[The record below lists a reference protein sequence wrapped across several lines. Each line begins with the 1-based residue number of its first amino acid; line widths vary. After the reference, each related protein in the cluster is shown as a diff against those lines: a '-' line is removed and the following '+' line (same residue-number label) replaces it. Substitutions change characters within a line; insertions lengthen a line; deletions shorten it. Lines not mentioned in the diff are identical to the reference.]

1 MMASRGEVAASGS
14 ASLRFRVFVRELGWV
29 PTTMLVLAALVLV
42 SLAFPVVAEGHG
54 PWIEGL
60 RNAVLFV
67 SLVGTAT
74 ATYIAWPSRWNI
86 PAHLQ
91 LAFSI
96 PAYLVPVF
104 GLDWLELPSQGVS
117 ALYVRLVSVGFVAI
131 AAGVLAG
138 RLLASRLTRGGRV
151 VAGIQ
156 RVLLSTESQVRRR
169 VLVAVTASVGILLVC
184 FLIMG
189 FTPALAADP
198 NAAKF
203 FKGVYHEPYQA
214 VSIPYRLTTTV
225 IPLLM
230 PLVAV
235 YAWKRRKS
243 IYWIVLLAVS
253 VGVMLLSLLREPA
266 VSGLLLAVGILV
278 AFYRRFQ
285 VVYAIVLVA
294 AYVAGSAMYAVLALL
309 GVEQYQSM
317 VRSPESLLTGIASG
331 APDIKDQLAFLNA
344 WLPGHELTYGRTF
357 FGGLLPGNYPWNPSV
372 WALQTLNPTT
382 PIEDIR
388 SGGLR
393 LPPSVWGYVSFDW
406 VGAALVPLISGVI
419 LGVMSLITARV
430 IRELDLEQAAMLMLV
445 YVAAIDVFPVF
456 YRLSYL
462 SVLALL
468 VVLLLLVPWRRGS
481 FRHRSAEQSAA

>member
-1 MMASRGEVAASGS
+1 MAARGEKVVSRGGAG
-14 ASLRFRVFVRELGWV
+14 FIGQLGWV
-29 PTTMLVLAALVLV
+29 PTVMLVSAALVLV
-42 SLAFPVVAEGHG
+42 SLAFPAVAEGHG
-54 PWIEGL
+54 PWIEGI
-60 RNAVLFV
+60 RNVVLCV

-74 ATYIAWPSRWNI
+74 ASYVAWPNRWNI

-96 PAYLVPVF
+96 PAYVVPVF
-104 GLDWLELPSQGVS
+104 GLDWLQLPSPGVS
-117 ALYVRLVSVGFVAI
+117 AMYFRLVALGFVAMT
-131 AAGVLAG
+131 AGVLVG
-138 RLLASRLTRGGRV
+138 RLIASRFVRDRGRI
-151 VAGIQ
+151 AGIQ
-156 RVLLSTESQVRRR
+156 RVLHDAEDRVRQR
-169 VLVAVTASVGILLVC
+169 VLLVVTACVVILLVC
-184 FLIMG
+184 FLVMG

-203 FKGVYHEPYQA
+203 FKGVYHEPYQV

-235 YAWKRRKS
+235 YAWKRRRS

-266 VSGLLLAVGILV
+266 ISGLLLALGILI
-278 AFYRRFQ
+278 AFYRRFR
-285 VVYAIVLVA
+285 VLYAIVLVA

-309 GVEQYQSM
+309 GVKQYQSM

-344 WLPGHELTYGRTF
+344 WLPGHELTLGRTF
-357 FGGLLPGNYPWNPSV
+357 LGGLLPGNNPWNPSV
-372 WALQTLNPTT
+372 WALQTLNPNT

-406 VGAALVPLISGVI
+406 VGAATVPLVSGVI
-419 LGVMSLITARV
+419 LGAMSLIAARAV
-430 IRELDLEQAAMLMLV
+430 NGIGLEQAAMLMLV

-462 SVLALL
+462 SVLALI
-468 VVLLLLVPWRRGS
+468 VVLLLLVPWRRA
-481 FRHRSAEQSAA
+481 RSRSRPAEQPAP

>member
-1 MMASRGEVAASGS
+1 MMAAASVGRRG
-14 ASLRFRVFVRELGWV
+14 LRSTSGRAAGIVTKIGWV
-29 PTTMLVLAALVLV
+29 PVTMLAAAALVLL
-42 SLAFPVVAEGHG
+42 SLAFPGIAEGHG
-54 PWIEGL
+54 FWTEAT
-60 RNAVLFV
+60 RNAVLCV

-74 ATYIAWPSRWNI
+74 ASYIAWPSRWNI

-96 PAYLVPVF
+96 PAYMVPVF
-104 GLDWLELPSQGVS
+104 GLDWLGIPAEGVS
-117 ALYVRLVSVGFVAI
+117 ALYVRLVSIGFVTMAG
-131 AAGVLAG
+131 GVLLG
-138 RLLASRLTRGGRV
+138 RLLAGRV
-151 VAGIQ
+151 SDRNLVTGIQ
-156 RVLLSTESQVRRR
+156 ELLHTTATQVRART
-169 VLVAVTASVGILLVC
+169 AVVTTASVLILLLC
-184 FLIMG
+184 FLVMG
-189 FTPALAADP
+189 FAPALAADP

-203 FKGVYHEPYQA
+203 FKGVYHDPYQI

-235 YAWKRRKS
+235 YAWQRRRRTFWV
-243 IYWIVLLAVS
+243 ILLAAS

-266 VSGLLLAVGILV
+266 VSGLLLALGILV
-278 AFYRRFQ
+278 AFYKRFR
-285 VVYAIVLVA
+285 VLFAVLVVA

-309 GVEQYQSM
+309 GVEQYKSM

-331 APDIKDQLAFLNA
+331 APDIKDQLALLQA

-357 FGGLLPGNYPWNPSV
+357 VGGLLPGNYPWNPSV
-372 WALQTLNPTT
+372 WALQTLNPHT
-382 PIEDIR
+382 PIEEIR

-406 VGAALVPLISGVI
+406 AGAAVVPLLSGIV
-419 LGVMSLITARV
+419 LGAMSLVAARAV
-430 IRELDLEQAAMLMLV
+430 RDLRLEEAAMLILV

-462 SVLALL
+462 SVLALF
-468 VVLLLLVPWRRGS
+468 VVLLLIVPWKRAGLGRRPKK
-481 FRHRSAEQSAA
+481 RSAG

>member
-1 MMASRGEVAASGS
+1 MMASRGEAA
-14 ASLRFRVFVRELGWV
+14 AARTAPQRFGAFLRELGWV

-42 SLAFPVVAEGHG
+42 SLAFPAVAEGHG
-54 PWIEGL
+54 PWIEGV

-67 SLVGTAT
+67 SLVGTAV

-104 GLDWLELPSQGVS
+104 GLDWLELPAQGVS

-131 AAGVLAG
+131 AGGVLIG
-138 RLLASRLTRGGRV
+138 RLLASRLSRGGGLV
-151 VAGIQ
+151 SGIQ
-156 RVLLSTESQVRRR
+156 RVLHNSESRVRQR
-169 VLVAVTASVGILLVC
+169 VLVVVTASVAILLIC

-203 FKGVYHEPYQA
+203 FKGVYHEPYQV

-235 YAWKRRKS
+235 YAWKRRRS
-243 IYWIVLLAVS
+243 FYWIILLAVS

-266 VSGLLLAVGILV
+266 VSGLLLALGILV

-285 VVYAIVLVA
+285 VVFAVLLVA

-309 GVEQYQSM
+309 GVDQYKSM

-372 WALQTLNPTT
+372 WALQTLNPNT

-406 VGAALVPLISGVI
+406 IGAALVPLISGVI
-419 LGVMSLITARV
+419 LGAMSLIAARAV
-430 IRELDLEQAAMLMLV
+430 RDIGLEQAAMLMLI
-445 YVAAIDVFPVF
+445 YVAAIEVFPVF

-462 SVLALL
+462 SVLALI

-481 FRHRSAEQSAA
+481 SASRRLELPAA